1 MGYPAPPERIHP
13 KGAAFSDKPSLHKSP
28 KLWAEK
34 TMTGTNERRSTGV
47 VVASLAIVIASP
59 TMAADMRVLPAMD
72 QQVTFLLSGRIVAGD
87 AAKFRILRDR
97 TKDDGSPITVIRLNS
112 PGGLIGEAI
121 DLAQMIRADEITTRV
136 PKGANCTSAC
146 FVIFASGIQKFAENG
161 ARIGIH
167 SGRDLNEKET
177 DRSAVSTMV
186 MARVLQ
192 SYGVPDRIVRQMEIT
207 APDKMAWLSPDE
219 LRSTGATVGTAAE
232 LARVRI
238 EAPARPG
245 AAAIPSPTPSQTHAQ
260 APDIAGLAQRAVLYE
275 QDPVE
280 NHAKGYI
287 GSVIWRIETLS
298 AVSGRM
304 PELAI
309 DADIEIP
316 ERRIDMTMSVRRN
329 NLGTLPTI
337 YTIENTFD
345 LPADLP
351 SGGIARIPGILM
363 GPDGQTLGTPLSSL
377 AVKATPRL
385 FLIALSSVESDV
397 QKNLKL
403 LKEKPWFELPILF
416 NNGSRAILAVEK
428 GASGEEAFK
437 VVFAAWEAS
446 ALSKPDHSV
455 EPNPEAYPSS
465 YVVQVASQRSGANA
479 QAAFR
484 TLQARYPGLLA
495 ARRPI
500 VRRADLGDNGIYYRA
515 LVGPFSTMDEATR
528 FCADLKAAGGMCSVN
543 RTEAPPNE

>member
-1 MGYPAPPERIHP
+1 
-13 KGAAFSDKPSLHKSP
+13 
-28 KLWAEK
+28 
-34 TMTGTNERRSTGV
+34 MTGTNERRSTGV

-72 QQVTFLLSGRIVAGD
+72 RQVTFSLSGRIVAGD

-121 DLAQMIRADEITTRV
+121 DLAQMIQADAITTRV
-136 PKGANCTSAC
+136 PKGATCTSAC

-167 SGRDLNEKET
+167 SGKDLNEKET
-177 DRSAVSTMV
+177 DRSAVSTLV

-192 SYGVPDRIVRQMEIT
+192 SYGVPNRIVRQMEIT

-238 EAPARPG
+238 ETPTRP
-245 AAAIPSPTPSQTHAQ
+245 AAIPSPTPSQTHAQ

-280 NHAKGYI
+280 NHVKGYV

-298 AVSGRM
+298 VVSGQM

-329 NLGTLPTI
+329 SLGTLPTI
-337 YTIENTFD
+337 YTIESTFD
-345 LPADLP
+345 LAADLP
-351 SGGIARIPGILM
+351 SGGIATIPGILM

-385 FLIALSSVESDV
+385 FLIALSSVEVDV

-403 LKEKPWFELPILF
+403 LKERPWFELPILF
-416 NNGSRAILAVEK
+416 NNGRRAILAVEK

-437 VVFAAWEAS
+437 MVFAAWEARS
-446 ALSKPDHSV
+446 ALSKPDQSL
-455 EPNPEAYPSS
+455 EPNLEAYPGS

-484 TLQARYPGLLA
+484 ALQARYPGLLA
-495 ARRPI
+495 ARQPI
-500 VRRADLGDNGIYYRA
+500 IRRADLGDNGIYYRA
-515 LVGPFSTMDEATR
+515 QVGPFATMDEATR
-528 FCADLKAAGGMCSVN
+528 FCADLKAAGAMCSVN
-543 RTEAPPNE
+543 RIEAAANE